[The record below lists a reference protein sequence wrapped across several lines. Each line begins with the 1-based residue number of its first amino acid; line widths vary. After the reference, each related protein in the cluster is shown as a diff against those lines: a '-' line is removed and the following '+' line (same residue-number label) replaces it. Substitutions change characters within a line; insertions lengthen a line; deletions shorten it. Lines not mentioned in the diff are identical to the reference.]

1 MIASFGPVG
10 LILPVTLCPM
20 RYVLIIAGGS
30 GKRLWPL
37 SRQDMPKQLLKVLG
51 GKSLL
56 RIAFDR
62 LDGLVPPERVLVCT
76 GADYADVVAAELPEV
91 DPANILGEP
100 EGRDSLNAVAW
111 PAAVLARRDPEA
123 VIAVVTADHIM
134 NPVESFRNA
143 LEEGFS
149 MAEESAD
156 VLVTFGVVPTS
167 PHTGYGYLRH
177 GDPMPD
183 RPEVCPVEEFK
194 EKPDRETAEEYLA
207 WGRYWWNAG
216 MFVWR
221 AQTLL
226 DQLELLQPV
235 THGLVTELAAAP
247 ERLAE
252 IYPTLLKISVDY
264 AVMEPVSQGRGSA
277 RVVAVRLPISWHD
290 VGGFASL
297 GEQLPR
303 DDHGN
308 ATQGVSVLL
317 DARDNLVINNSEDGR
332 LVAVVGLSDTVI
344 VQTPQITLVCPVGE
358 AERIKE
364 LVAEV
369 TVQLGRSYA

>member
-1 MIASFGPVG
+1 
-10 LILPVTLCPM
+10 M

-30 GKRLWPL
+30 GRRLWPL
-37 SRQDMPKQLLKVLG
+37 SRQDMPKQLLTVLD

-62 LDGLVPPERVLVCT
+62 LQGLVPADRVLVCT
-76 GADYADVVAAELPEV
+76 GADYADAVAAQLPEV
-91 DPANILGEP
+91 DPRNILGEP

-111 PAAVLARRDPEA
+111 PAAVLARRDPDA
-123 VIAVVTADHIM
+123 VVAVVTADHIM
-134 NPVESFRNA
+134 HPAESFRAA

-149 MAEESAD
+149 VAEESRD

-183 RPEVCPVEEFK
+183 RPNVCPVEEFK
-194 EKPDRETAEEYLA
+194 EKPNRETALEYLT

-235 THGLVTELAAAP
+235 THGLVTQLAAEP
-247 ERLAE
+247 DKLAE

-277 RVVAVRLPISWHD
+277 RVVAVRLPIAWHD
-290 VGGFASL
+290 VGGFPSL
-297 GEQLPR
+297 GEHLPR

-308 ATQGVSVLL
+308 ATQGLSVLL
-317 DARDNLVINNSEDGR
+317 DAHDNLVINNGEDGR
-332 LVAVVGLSDTVI
+332 LVAGIGLSGTVI
-344 VQTPQITLVCPVGE
+344 VQTPQITLVCPVSE
-358 AERIKE
+358 AERVKE

-369 TVQLGRSYA
+369 TARLGRSYA

>member
-1 MIASFGPVG
+1 
-10 LILPVTLCPM
+10 M
-20 RYVLIIAGGS
+20 RYVLIMAGGS

-56 RIAFDR
+56 RIAFER
-62 LDGLVPPERVLVCT
+62 LEGVVPAERVLVCT
-76 GADYADVVAAELPEV
+76 GADYAHVVAEELPEV
-91 DPANILGEP
+91 EARNILGEP

-111 PAAVLARRDPEA
+111 PAAVLAARDPGA
-123 VIAVVTADHIM
+123 VVAVVTADQIM
-134 NPVESFRNA
+134 HPVETFRTA
-143 LEEGFS
+143 LQQGFAV
-149 MAEESAD
+149 AEEEPD

-177 GDPMPD
+177 GAPFET
-183 RPEVCPVEEFK
+183 RPEVSPVTEFR
-194 EKPDRETAEEYLA
+194 EKPDVATAEEYLA
-207 WGRYWWNAG
+207 SGEYWWNAG

-226 DQLELLQPV
+226 DQLATLQPE
-235 THGLVTELAAAP
+235 THALVRELAAEP
-247 ERLAE
+247 ERLPE
-252 IYPTLLKISVDY
+252 IYPRLLKISVDY

-277 RVVAVRLPISWHD
+277 RVIAVRLPIVWHD
-290 VGGFASL
+290 VGGFAAL

-303 DDHGN
+303 DDQGN
-308 ATQGVSVLL
+308 ATQGVSVLV
-317 DARDNLVINNSEDGR
+317 DARDNLVINNAEDGR
-332 LVAVVGLSDTVI
+332 VVAVVGLTGMVI
-344 VQTPQITLVCPVGE
+344 VQTPQITLVCPVSE

-369 TVQLGRSYA
+369 TVRLGRDYA